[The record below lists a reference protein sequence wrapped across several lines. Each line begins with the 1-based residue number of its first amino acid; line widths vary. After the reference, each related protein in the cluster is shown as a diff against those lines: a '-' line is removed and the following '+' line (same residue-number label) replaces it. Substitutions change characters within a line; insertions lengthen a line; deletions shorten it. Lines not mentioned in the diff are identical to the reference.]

1 MLPAMDPDSPAVQ
14 PCAAID
20 DPDTAELS
28 WLMQRATRVLADDFD
43 EIAQH
48 EGLDDLRDSL
58 VLSVIA
64 DGAERSQLEISRS
77 LGIDKSVLVK
87 ILDRLTD
94 KGLIVR
100 EQSATDRRVR
110 VPTITIEG
118 RRVLAAVEAA
128 RETGVRQR
136 LGLLP
141 EGDAKVLRRS
151 LWLIATSR
159 G

>member
-1 MLPAMDPDSPAVQ
+1 MLPQMDPDSPAVQ

-20 DPDTAELS
+20 DPETAELS

-43 EIAQH
+43 EAARR

-77 LGIDKSVLVK
+77 LGIDKSVLVT
-87 ILDRLTD
+87 ILDRLAA

-110 VPTITIEG
+110 VPTITDQG
-118 RRVLAAVEAA
+118 RRVLAAVETA
-128 RETGVRQR
+128 REAGVQQR

-141 EGDAKVLRRS
+141 EGDAQVLRRS
-151 LWLIATSR
+151 LWRIATSQ

>member
-1 MLPAMDPDSPAVQ
+1 MLPAMDPDSPAVR

-43 EIAQH
+43 EVAQH
-48 EGLDDLRDSL
+48 HGLDDLRDSL

-87 ILDRLTD
+87 ILDRLTG

-110 VPTITIEG
+110 VPTITDEG
-118 RRVLAAVEAA
+118 RRVLAAVETA
-128 RETGVRQR
+128 RETRVRQR

-141 EGDAKVLRRS
+141 EGNAEVLRRS

-159 G
+159 D

>member
-1 MLPAMDPDSPAVQ
+1 MLPAMDPESPAVRS
-14 PCAAID
+14 CAAID

-43 EIAQH
+43 EIARR

-100 EQSATDRRVR
+100 GHSATDRRVR
-110 VPTITIEG
+110 VPTITDEG
-118 RRVLAAVEAA
+118 RRVLTAVETA
-128 RETGVRQR
+128 REAGVQQR
-136 LGLLP
+136 LDVLP
-141 EGDAKVLRRS
+141 ENDAQVLRRS
-151 LWLIATSR
+151 LWRIATSR
-159 G
+159 D